1 MRLPISVF
9 FMSYSLSLWVP
20 RGGGCGEWPP
30 PVLGAGLH
38 SSGSKRKAWGHSPP
52 SGAESYE
59 MRRGSSL
66 PWREGSSLEGRGTE
80 ARG

>member
-1 MRLPISVF
+1 MWMRLPISVF

-38 SSGSKRKAWGHSPP
+38 SSGPRGKLGVTPLQVEQNPMKCG
-52 SGAESYE
+52 GAAPY
-59 MRRGSSL
+59 RGEKG
-66 PWREGSSLEGRGTE
+66 PH
-80 ARG
+80 